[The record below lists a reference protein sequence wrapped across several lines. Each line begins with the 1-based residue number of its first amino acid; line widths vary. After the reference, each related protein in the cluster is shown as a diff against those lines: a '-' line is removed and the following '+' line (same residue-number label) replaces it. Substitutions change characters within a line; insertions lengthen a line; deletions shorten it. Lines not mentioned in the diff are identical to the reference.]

1 MINWVE
7 VLGYFSG
14 FCTTLAF
21 VPQVYKIWKFKSVK
35 DISLITFAIFNLGV
49 FGWLFYAFLISDFP
63 LILAN
68 FITLFLAFSIL
79 IGIIKFK

>member
-7 VLGYFSG
+7 ILGYFSG

-21 VPQVYKIWKFKSVK
+21 VPQVYKIWKFKSAK
-35 DISLITFAIFNLGV
+35 DISLITFAIFNLGI

-68 FITLFLAFSIL
+68 FITLLLALSIL
-79 IGIIKFK
+79 FGIIKFK